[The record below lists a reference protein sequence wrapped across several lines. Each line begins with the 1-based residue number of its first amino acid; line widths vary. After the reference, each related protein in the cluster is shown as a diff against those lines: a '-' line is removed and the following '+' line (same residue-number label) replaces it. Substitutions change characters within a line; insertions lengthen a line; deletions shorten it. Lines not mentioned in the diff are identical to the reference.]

1 MSKSA
6 ENDASRINLT
16 DDAAAIASK
25 VKRCKTDAVDGLE
38 FGNPDRPEANNLLTL
53 YQLATG
59 KTKVRAGC
67 FGSLFCW
74 LGLYAFTLCHA
85 HAKDPACAKCRTPTL
100 SGYCPTPKPTMNR
113 MRCLQSVAA

>member
-1 MSKSA
+1 MSLHDGTAKMSKSA

-59 KTKVRAGC
+59 LTKAWESSGARTMP
-67 FGSLFCW
+67 L
-74 LGLYAFTLCHA
+74 TLRLV
-85 HAKDPACAKCRTPTL
+85 KFSTT
-100 SGYCPTPKPTMNR
+100 
-113 MRCLQSVAA
+113 

>member
-6 ENDASRINLT
+6 ENDSSRINLT
-16 DDAAAIASK
+16 DDTAAIAAK

-59 KTKVRAGC
+59 KTKVRRSHG
-67 FGSLFCW
+67 GGRVVW
-74 LGLYAFTLCHA
+74 V
-85 HAKDPACAKCRTPTL
+85 PQACRNASMLR
-100 SGYCPTPKPTMNR
+100 
-113 MRCLQSVAA
+113 